1 MQRETDALRRM
12 ALPDELSKGL
22 TISLNEPPKT
32 LATYQN
38 IMSARAKALQK
49 CGSVGE
55 GGITLERID
64 DKCAAFHSHGA
75 PSPGH
80 PETVVSLSARAQL
93 KASWS
98 FSGPLA
104 GHMYCIAC

>member
-1 MQRETDALRRM
+1 M

-22 TISLNEPPKT
+22 TMSLNEPPKT

-49 CGSVGE
+49 CDSVGEGE

-64 DKCAAFHSHGA
+64 DKCAAIHSHGA

-80 PETVVSLSARAQL
+80 PETAVSLSARAQL
-93 KASWS
+93 KASRS